1 MMFRRTVTG
10 RFVLRLDDL
19 EKGLLGSLVAQLA
32 DLLAPKAELDPMAAM
47 VGIDPWAERSDD
59 PALAR
64 LFPDAYSD
72 DDEAASEFR
81 RFTERSL
88 RDLKIANA
96 RTALETLARAGQ
108 KVTLSDAEAQAWLLT
123 LTDLRL
129 ALAARLEIVD
139 DDWQRPEDDD
149 PQAPNFG
156 VYDWLTYLQ
165 ESLVQALIEG
175 PTL

>member
-1 MMFRRTVTG
+1 MFRRTVTG
-10 RFVLRLDDL
+10 RFVLQLDDL
-19 EKGLLGSLVAQLA
+19 EKGLLGSLIAQLA

-47 VGIDPWAERSDD
+47 VGIDPGAERSDD

-64 LFPDAYSD
+64 LFPDAYTD

-96 RTALETLARAGQ
+96 QTALESLARAGQ
-108 KVTLSDAEAQAWLLT
+108 KVTLSAPEAQAWLLT

-139 DDWQRPEDDD
+139 DDGKRPQDDD
-149 PQAPNFG
+149 PRAPNFG
-156 VYDWLTYLQ
+156 V
-165 ESLVQALIEG
+165 
-175 PTL
+175 

>member
-1 MMFRRTVTG
+1 
-10 RFVLRLDDL
+10 
-19 EKGLLGSLVAQLA
+19 
-32 DLLAPKAELDPMAAM
+32 
-47 VGIDPWAERSDD
+47 
-59 PALAR
+59 
-64 LFPDAYSD
+64 
-72 DDEAASEFR
+72 
-81 RFTERSL
+81 L

-96 RTALETLARAGQ
+96 HTSLETLARAGH
-108 KVTLSDAEAQAWLLT
+108 KVTLSAAEAQAWLLT